1 MPRRKSSETT
11 NLETSGAKIGEAVP
25 KAIIDVNTAS
35 VGIPRQPE
43 EDLRAEL
50 SSLRKQIGMLQ
61 QQVLGAGRLAKDRA
75 GKAIHQTEAV
85 VKHHPLPT
93 VLLVAAV
100 AGVFAFA
107 SYHVSS
113 QRRREPSALRDIR
126 DFYDRMRERI

>member
-11 NLETSGAKIGEAVP
+11 NLETSGAKIGEPVP

-85 VKHHPLPT
+85 VKHHPLST